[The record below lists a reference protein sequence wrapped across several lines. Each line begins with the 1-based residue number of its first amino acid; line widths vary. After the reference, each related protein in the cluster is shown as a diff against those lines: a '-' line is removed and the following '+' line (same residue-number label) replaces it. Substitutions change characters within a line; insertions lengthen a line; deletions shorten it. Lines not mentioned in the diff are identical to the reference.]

1 MFCFPFSIFCL
12 DSGRYDRTVT
22 QSSASNLADR
32 TETTGSPLS
41 LSSDAVAGNNCR
53 KSFLPLGQWRTMPR
67 AGNVFRG
74 VAQDIDQRAPFDG
87 AGGFAAPQLHHRALD
102 ADEAGRAA
110 NALSE

>member
-1 MFCFPFSIFCL
+1 MTYTSLQLGMSLL
-12 DSGRYDRTVT
+12 DIPAMATRTR
-22 QSSASNLADR
+22 SAA
-32 TETTGSPLS
+32 T
-41 LSSDAVAGNNCR
+41 SDAVAGNNCR
-53 KSFLPLGQWRTMPR
+53 KSFLPLGQRRTMPR

-74 VAQDIDQRAPFDG
+74 VAQDIDRRAPFDG